1 MPKSP
6 HRYKIK
12 YKIHHKLIMAIGIG
26 IAVVSF
32 WRGAWGLMDIYLFP
46 ENPTLSF
53 SASFIIGFVILYIT
67 HYIVR
72 ELM

>member
-1 MPKSP
+1 MPKP
-6 HRYKIK
+6 NHRFQIK
-12 YKIHHKLIMAIGIG
+12 HRLHHKLIMAVGVG

-46 ENPTLSF
+46 ENPTISF
-53 SASFIIGFVILYIT
+53 LASFLIGFIVLYLT
-67 HYIVR
+67 HYIIR